1 MKRLFTVLTALM
13 LGFALAGPVGAAE
26 FGTRDEAVA
35 IVKAAI
41 AHAKSVGTEKAAAEF
56 MDQNNKKWHDRDLYV
71 VVIAKDGIRVAHG
84 TNPKLAGK
92 SFLDSVDVTGKAYG
106 KETMEGAAAKGSG
119 WVEYTFK
126 DPVSQKNL
134 PKEVY
139 YEKNGDLVF
148 LSGVYKR

>member
-1 MKRLFTVLTALM
+1 MKRLFTAIAALVVCFGLTAS
-13 LGFALAGPVGAAE
+13 AGAAE
-26 FGTRDEAVA
+26 FGTKEEAVA

-41 AHAKSVGTEKAAAEF
+41 VHAKEVGVEKAAADF
-56 MDQNNKKWHDRDLYV
+56 MDKSTKWHDRDLYV
-71 VVIAKDGIRVAHG
+71 VVIAMDGIRVAHG
-84 TNPKLAGK
+84 TNPKLVGK
-92 SFLDSVDVTGKAYG
+92 SFLNSVDVTGKPYG